1 MVSVAIDGPA
11 GAGKSTLARRLAAE
25 MGYIYVDTGA
35 MYRAIGLYALRAGK
49 DPKDNAAVNALLPQI
64 ELRLASI
71 EGEQHIYLKEEDVST
86 AIRTEAAGM
95 AASAVGANPAV
106 RAFLLELQ
114 RDMAKKQD
122 VLMDGRDI
130 GTVVLPDATV
140 KIFLTA
146 TPEARAT
153 RRWKEYQAKG
163 IDTPYEEVL
172 ADVKQRD
179 YQDTHR
185 AAAPLKQ
192 ADDAVL
198 LDTSERGRL
207 SGSLPGFIQE
217 SAGSFFPLYNLNIAA
232 HDLRLFCSLYCLLSN
247 DTFSY
252 CIIRR
257 QLVHGIHH
265 DGL

>member
-146 TPEARAT
+146 APEVRAMRRFRELEQRGTP
-153 RRWKEYQAKG
+153 Q
-163 IDTPYEEVL
+163 PYEQVL
-172 ADVKQRD
+172 RDIVDRDWADSHRD
-179 YQDTHR
+179 I
-185 AAAPLKQ
+185 APLCK
-192 ADDAVL
+192 AEDAVELDTGALTFDESLRLL
-198 LDTSERGRL
+198 LDT
-207 SGSLPGFIQE
+207 
-217 SAGSFFPLYNLNIAA
+217 
-232 HDLRLFCSLYCLLSN
+232 
-247 DTFSY
+247 
-252 CIIRR
+252 IRR
-257 QLVHGIHH
+257 RA
-265 DGL
+265 GL

>member
-49 DPKDNAAVNALLPQI
+49 DPKDNDAVNALLPQI

-106 RAFLLELQ
+106 RAFLLDLQ
-114 RDMAKKQD
+114 RSMAKKQD

-146 TPEARAT
+146 SAEARAQ
-153 RRWKEYQAKG
+153 RRAKELAEKG
-163 IDTPYEEVL
+163 QPADFATVL
-172 ADVKQRD
+172 ADIRQRD
-179 YQDTHR
+179 YQDSHR
-185 AAAPLKQ
+185 AVAPLKQ
-192 ADDAVL
+192 ADDAILV
-198 LDTSERGRL
+198 DTSSIGL
-207 SGSLPGFIQE
+207 QE
-217 SAGSFFPLYNLNIAA
+217 SFDLLKRTILA
-232 HDLRLFCSLYCLLSN
+232 H
-247 DTFSY
+247 
-252 CIIRR
+252 I
-257 QLVHGIHH
+257 
-265 DGL
+265 

>member
-49 DPKDNAAVNALLPQI
+49 DPKDNDAVNALLPQI

-95 AASAVGANPAV
+95 AASAVGANPTV

-130 GTVVLPDATV
+130 GTVVLPDEMCIRDSRCGCASRQGCCCTPAHRRCRRSRPCPRRAAWRQAQLNCWQARMRPAV
-140 KIFLTA
+140 RRVRAPNQSQTA
-146 TPEARAT
+146 PQKRTQRMRAWVHLPQIL
-153 RRWKEYQAKG
+153 RR
-163 IDTPYEEVL
+163 
-172 ADVKQRD
+172 RS
-179 YQDTHR
+179 R
-185 AAAPLKQ
+185 AAAIHRPPVGQ
-192 ADDAVL
+192 
-198 LDTSERGRL
+198 GL
-207 SGSLPGFIQE
+207 SL
-217 SAGSFFPLYNLNIAA
+217 
-232 HDLRLFCSLYCLLSN
+232 
-247 DTFSY
+247 
-252 CIIRR
+252 
-257 QLVHGIHH
+257 IHI
-265 DGL
+265 